1 GRREASRRAARDRS
15 EEERMKVQ
23 QVMTRGAQ
31 CIGPDASLQ
40 DAARRM
46 QDLDVGPLP
55 VCGEGD
61 RLVGM
66 LTDRDI
72 TIRAVAR
79 GLDPRTTKV
88 RDVMSKGIHYC
99 LVDDAVE
106 DAAREMKRHRI
117 R

>member
-1 GRREASRRAARDRS
+1 
-15 EEERMKVQ
+15 
-23 QVMTRGAQ
+23 
-31 CIGPDASLQ
+31 
-40 DAARRM
+40 M

-117 R
+117 RRLVVLQRDKKLAGIVSIGDLAVETHDPSLVGSTLEAISA